1 MTAEG
6 EGGGTDK
13 GLSLTTPTHTT
24 HTEGVPLTTPTT
36 PETTPTNHETTPT
49 NHETT
54 PTYSETTPTY
64 SEVLVHDALRV
75 EMCKSLQDLKSDTAQ
90 LLHNR
95 QEEVRVTEQT
105 GEELHCTKHLHHHKM
120 AALSPGAIC

>member
-24 HTEGVPLTTPTT
+24 HTEGVPLTPATT
-36 PETTPTNHETTPT
+36 PETTPT
-49 NHETT
+49 
-54 PTYSETTPTY
+54 YSEATPTY

-95 QEEVRVTEQT
+95 WEEVRVTEQT